1 MPKRIDIKTAP
12 PNQSSPGPLGLVNVP
27 SIQPKVSVRAARFQ
41 QARTKPE
48 KQVGTTARK
57 GRAKLSNQ
65 VVHSHAAEILSQA
78 IKNEYRYA
86 TLGLVLGLCAILG
99 GTILALHGIVG
110 HTSWTASLL
119 GFESKINDAAP
130 GAILFIVGIFFVFIT
145 KPHVKLGDLKDD

>member
-1 MPKRIDIKTAP
+1 MPKRIDLETPP
-12 PNQSSPGPLGLVNVP
+12 PNQSSSGPLGFPKL
-27 SIQPKVSVRAARFQ
+27 SIQPSLSVSAARFQ
-41 QARTKPE
+41 QAGKKPE
-48 KQVGTTARK
+48 KHVATTAHK
-57 GRAKLSNQ
+57 GRAKLNNQ
-65 VVHSHAAEILSQA
+65 GVHSHAAEILNQA

-110 HTSWTASLL
+110 HASWTAGLL

-130 GAILFIVGIFFVFIT
+130 GAILFIVGVFFVFIT